1 MKRIFKGYITF
12 LLALALAP
20 AAIAQEFT
28 LEQAIKLALEKNYGI
43 HVAQNTAE
51 VAHNNAHPGN
61 AGLLPKVDLNG
72 GYTYSKSNTDLE
84 FAGGIPPSSTDGA
97 ETKVLNGSIGASYV
111 LFDGLGVIN
120 NYKKL
125 KEYGELGETQSRLA
139 IESTLLQVSNLYY
152 NIARVQEN
160 LAVAREALSISM
172 DRYERAQARSE
183 YGAPKILALNAK
195 VDLNTDSST
204 VINLGMNLR
213 NLKRSLNVLL
223 GRAADTEFTVA
234 REVTWDENTAL
245 EAMRQK
251 AKENNAAV
259 LVAAHNLYIAETDL
273 KVARSGQFPRLAASA
288 SYGYNKQESD
298 AGIVLSNTQIGFTGG
313 ITLSYNLFNGR
324 RNHIQ
329 IQNAKL
335 AIENNRERQEEAM
348 LNVDKDVLNAWENFT
363 QYRQLLQLEEEN
375 LETAQLNFERTKEL
389 FGVAQVN
396 STQFREAQ
404 LNLLRLQS
412 RINDTRFSAKLAEIE
427 LKTLSGGL
435 LQGVNN

>member
-1 MKRIFKGYITF
+1 MRTFKGYIVL
-12 LLALALAP
+12 LLACTAVANGL
-20 AAIAQEFT
+20 AQELT

-43 HVAQNTAE
+43 SVAQNTAE
-51 VAHNNAHPGN
+51 ISKNNAHPGN
-61 AGLLPKVDLNG
+61 AGLLPMVDLNG
-72 GYTYSKSNTDLE
+72 GYTYSNTNTDLE
-84 FAGGIPPSSTDGA
+84 FAGGIPPSSVDGA
-97 ETKVLNGSIGASYV
+97 ETRVLNGSIGASYI
-111 LFDGLGVIN
+111 LFDGLGVIH
-120 NYKKL
+120 NYNKL

-139 IESTLLQVSNLYY
+139 IESTLVQISNLYY

-160 LAVAREALSISM
+160 LAVAREALSISK
-172 DRYERAQARSE
+172 DRYERAQARSD
-183 YGAPKILALNAK
+183 YGAPRILALNAK

-204 VINLGMNLR
+204 VINLGMNLK

-223 GRAADTEFTVA
+223 GRAVDTEFSVA
-234 REVTWDENTAL
+234 REVTWDESTVL
-245 EAMRQK
+245 ETVRNQ

-259 LVAAHNLYIAETDL
+259 LVAAHNLFIAETDL
-273 KVARSGQFPRLAASA
+273 KVVRSGQYPRLAASA

-329 IQNAKL
+329 IQNAKI
-335 AIENNRERQEEAM
+335 AIENNREKQEEA
-348 LNVDKDVLNAWENFT
+348 LLTVDKDVLNAWENFT

-435 LQGVNN
+435 LRVPKN